1 MSLREKLHLPS
12 AEGRGRFAVTAA
24 GAAIIF
30 GTIFIMA
37 GNSAEKKAKEE
48 RDEAMTNVTH
58 ILTDSDTRS
67 LGLDSLAARLQSQ
80 EREIRDL
87 KSELRKT
94 RSEQLIVGDGDGAG
108 SQELQELREDL
119 ETLRSEIRGAK
130 EAMERKSA
138 AAGRDLPGA
147 GRAKRR

>member
-1 MSLREKLHLPS
+1 
-12 AEGRGRFAVTAA
+12 
-24 GAAIIF
+24 
-30 GTIFIMA
+30 
-37 GNSAEKKAKEE
+37 
-48 RDEAMTNVTH
+48 MTNVTH

-138 AAGRDLPGA
+138 AAGAGLTRRGGEQRGDKGFSAPPSSSGSREAGSLINTHRLRHRHA
-147 GRAKRR
+147 GRLKAPAGDSALREVHHRA

>member
-94 RSEQLIVGDGDGAG
+94 RSEQLIVGDGDGVEAR
-108 SQELQELREDL
+108 SFRSCAVSLRRSA
-119 ETLRSEIRGAK
+119 LRSAGQRRPWSGRVPRRGGTYPA
-130 EAMERKSA
+130 R
-138 AAGRDLPGA
+138 